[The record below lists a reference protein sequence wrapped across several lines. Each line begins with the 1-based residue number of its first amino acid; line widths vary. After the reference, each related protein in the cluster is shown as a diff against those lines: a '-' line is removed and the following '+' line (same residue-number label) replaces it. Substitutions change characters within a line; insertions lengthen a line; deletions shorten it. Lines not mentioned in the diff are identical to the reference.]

1 MKLITNRISTGNAR
15 SFEDFVADFKKKNQI
30 KTASVKTAEQDEAD
44 SSGQL
49 DVEPLHQKGE
59 STTMPKAGP
68 SAKKDDGEKAAANTT
83 QPDEEGKDSG
93 QSKAEGSE
101 KFTNDPEV
109 PSKEEKGGSTE
120 ISTKVARNRDG
131 TGPDGDGP
139 RTGRGLGDCPDDDD
153 EDDEADEKKKKGKK
167 ETVDIAIDRL
177 LNIQEADVTKIIGDL
192 VDTDL
197 GGSNKDQGKFV
208 SLLKGLA
215 FSDDPKANE
224 FMKGMDKAATTV
236 GKKVLG

>member
-1 MKLITNRISTGNAR
+1 MKM
-15 SFEDFVADFKKKNQI
+15 EDLVDKALN
-30 KTASVKTAEQDEAD
+30 EAD
-44 SSGQL
+44 SDSAFKVVCPNCGASMNSPKGSNVPT
-49 DVEPLHQKGE
+49 DGTKCVECGAKMKKE
-59 STTMPKAGP
+59 SV
-68 SAKKDDGEKAAANTT
+68 
-83 QPDEEGKDSG
+83 
-93 QSKAEGSE
+93 
-101 KFTNDPEV
+101 KFERD
-109 PSKEEKGGSTE
+109 
-120 ISTKVARNRDG
+120 RDG
-131 TGPDGDGP
+131 TGPAGKGP